1 MNGESLLFKQV
12 KYFEVR
18 EKTHTLLQWRF
29 DDFFL
34 FVRAE
39 RIHGLISMLGA
50 KCLFWTLQNVVTK
63 VNMSITT
70 SVKFMCA
77 TKSTCI
83 LHGKNT
89 IFFLLLSNGQ
99 WLRLVFQSF
108 LHLFILEFEFRRS
121 RWFSCY
127 WSAQLPGNKWN
138 ALRFFFSF
146 SLMWEE

>member
-83 LHGKNT
+83 LHEKNT
-89 IFFLLLSNGQ
+89 IFFCCCRMVNGYDWSFKVFFIYLFWNSNSDDRDGSVAIDPHNC
-99 WLRLVFQSF
+99 LAINEMPCV
-108 LHLFILEFEFRRS
+108 
-121 RWFSCY
+121 
-127 WSAQLPGNKWN
+127 
-138 ALRFFFSF
+138 FFSPF
-146 SLMWEE
+146 L